1 MDTPDLK
8 QPEPRKH
15 LAGSKGADIVLGII
29 AGVLW
34 WGVGFSFYAAEP
46 SFGGIILV
54 IGIVALVIQSIWLI
68 SKRSYSRRFVTWQI
82 LTVVLAPVLAFGL
95 LFGAC
100 LLGGGLHLG

>member
-8 QPEPRKH
+8 QPGPRKH
-15 LAGSKGADIVLGII
+15 MAGSKGADIALGII
-29 AGVLW
+29 AGILW
-34 WGVGFSFYAAEP
+34 WGVGFALYAAKP
-46 SFGGIILV
+46 SLGGIIV
-54 IGIVALVIQSIWLI
+54 TIGIIALVIQSIWLTTQ
-68 SKRSYSRRFVTWQI
+68 RSYSGRFVTWQI